1 MPRRLLNRL
10 AHFIV
15 AIEIKYI
22 RHQVQRILIILHFSI
37 QSRQVKPIREVIFVD
52 FAKVLIAA
60 GRDELLTKRQV
71 STYTQY
77 KCKQKFRRDE
87 DSRSSWV
94 IWDEWRGR
102 VEGKNYVPSLASSS
116 CSRYQTR

>member
-1 MPRRLLNRL
+1 MHEPVQMPRRLLNRL

-37 QSRQVKPIREVIFVD
+37 QPRQVKPIREVIFVD

-71 STYTQY
+71 STNTQY
-77 KCKQKFRRDE
+77 NVNK
-87 DSRSSWV
+87 SSDV
-94 IWDEWRGR
+94 MRIR
-102 VEGKNYVPSLASSS
+102 VRLG
-116 CSRYQTR
+116 